1 MRIIQGEFQHEILTP
16 IDYLKHQIRIIEKAG
31 RTCYQSERGPIT
43 FESANAFLGRLIRRG
58 HKSVVEHSTLTVK
71 FLTSSRGLTH
81 ELVRHRLASFSQES
95 TRYVDYARAG
105 DQEVDLD
112 RFEIKVIAPPH
123 KSIHMPV
130 EVGPVASDL
139 GGNPLLAWRSYS
151 FDDMCKVVEAFY
163 RALRK
168 AGWKPEDARQIL
180 PTGLKSE
187 IVMTAN
193 LTEWR
198 HVFAMRLAK
207 PAHWEIRWHLHFLME
222 HLREVIPGVFADF
235 ELLGKDKNGCP
246 YWRIDPSTLLE
257 TQEDVDEDEV
267 FQIERLKQLIQAEN
281 ENAKWT
287 VDVLEGSR

>member
-1 MRIIQGEFQHEILTP
+1 MKIIQGEFQHEILTP
-16 IDYLKHQIRIIEKAG
+16 IDYLQHQVRIIEKAG

-43 FESANAFLGRLIRRG
+43 TESANAFLGRIIRRG

-123 KSIHMPV
+123 KNAK
-130 EVGPVASDL
+130 EVFYVDL
-139 GGNPLLAWRSYS
+139 PWLEHRWRNGAFS
-151 FDDMCKVVEAFY
+151 FEEMCTIIEAFY
-163 RALRK
+163 RSLRK

-246 YWRIDPSTLLE
+246 YWRIDPSTLPE
-257 TQEDVDEDEV
+257 TQEDVDEEEV
-267 FQIERLKQLIQAEN
+267 FQIERLKQLIQAEK